1 LVKRKKDW
9 YIKKEINM
17 KLHEET
23 NRIKNLMRLDEQSNE
38 DSFNE
43 FSAGDFRNLK
53 QFLTSN
59 NELLDKLKP
68 ILKKETLDDV
78 YSSLIKANKTDI
90 IKGMSQ
96 SKIQKDFDLY
106 KFLEIFLDNAESFY

>member
-1 LVKRKKDW
+1 
-9 YIKKEINM
+9 M

-23 NRIKNLMRLDEQSNE
+23 NRIKDLMRLDEQSNE
-38 DSFNE
+38 NIFNE

-53 QFLTSN
+53 QFLSSN

-68 ILKKETLDDV
+68 ILKKQSLDDV
-78 YSSLIKANKTDI
+78 YNGLIKANKTDI

-106 KFLEIFLDNAESFY
+106 KFLEIFLDNAESVY

>member
-1 LVKRKKDW
+1 
-9 YIKKEINM
+9 M

-68 ILKKETLDDV
+68 ILKKETLKSFDPRPKV
-78 YSSLIKANKTDI
+78 FNENKVKELINKKFGSSDSTTIVKDPVLNRRGGGMK
-90 IKGMSQ
+90 KGGTVK
-96 SKIQKDFDLY
+96 SKK
-106 KFLEIFLDNAESFY
+106 KK